1 MELLIIYLIFGGACA
16 AIANS
21 KGRNAVAWFFIGMI
35 FSCFAIILL
44 LCLPNLK
51 EQKEKERRLEEE
63 NRRIREQV
71 RQEQMKLE
79 TFRQVTDVRLNYHDR
94 ALGMSTAPT
103 AASPLGIG
111 GKQGGEVVPP
121 ALPTPDDPSKPNWH
135 YVKDGV
141 RSGPITTQAARALI
155 GCGELTST
163 TVFWKA
169 GMSGWVPASQIAEL
183 S

>member
-1 MELLIIYLIFGGACA
+1 MELLIVYLVFGGICA
-16 AIANS
+16 AVANS

-35 FSCFAIILL
+35 FSCFAIVLL

-79 TFRQVTDVRLNYHDR
+79 TFRQVTDVRLNYHDK
-94 ALGMSTAPT
+94 ALGVSTAPT

-111 GKQGGEVVPP
+111 GRSSVESGPP
-121 ALPTPDDPSKPNWH
+121 ALPTADDPLCLGID
-135 YVKDGV
+135 V
-141 RSGPITTQAARALI
+141 ARGGDDKTILLPLI
-155 GCGELTST
+155 GSVVDVYPEKNSHDRIPQWRSEPPFHSC
-163 TVFWKA
+163 
-169 GMSGWVPASQIAEL
+169 Q
-183 S
+183 

>member
-1 MELLIIYLIFGGACA
+1 MEILLIYLVLGGICA
-16 AIANS
+16 ALASS
-21 KGRNAVAWFFIGMI
+21 KGRNPVAWFFIGI
-35 FSCFAIILL
+35 LFSCLALILL

-79 TFRQVTDVRLNYHDR
+79 TFRQVTDVRLNYHDK

-111 GKQGGEVVPP
+111 GRSNVDSGPP
-121 ALPTPDDPSKPNWH
+121 ALPVADDPSKPIWH

-141 RSGPITTQAARALI
+141 RSGPITVAAARALI
-155 GCGELTST
+155 SCGELNHS
-163 TVFWKA
+163 TVFWKT
-169 GMSGWVPASQIAEL
+169 GMTGWVPASQIAEL